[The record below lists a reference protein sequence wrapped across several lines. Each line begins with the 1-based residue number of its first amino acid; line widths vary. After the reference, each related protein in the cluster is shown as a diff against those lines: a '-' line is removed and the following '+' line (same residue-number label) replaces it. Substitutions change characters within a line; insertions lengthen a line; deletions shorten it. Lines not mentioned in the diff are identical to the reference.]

1 MFLHLTRITFLQ
13 VTPFS
18 YIITDSYIVLS
29 LCEITIH
36 VCLLFSSFPVSSS
49 LITLPQIY
57 YGIMVSQT
65 ESHWEWQEVSTP
77 FPKPSDEVLQNKALN
92 VNCYSENMFYGLQ
105 WVVNK

>member
-1 MFLHLTRITFLQ
+1 
-13 VTPFS
+13 
-18 YIITDSYIVLS
+18 
-29 LCEITIH
+29 
-36 VCLLFSSFPVSSS
+36 
-49 LITLPQIY
+49 
-57 YGIMVSQT
+57 MVSQT